1 MHQVMQVGASYC
13 TAWAPG
19 ASSNMGVR
27 HASKHRSG
35 CWAMVQPM
43 LTLGRKVLNPSTSCL
58 WPLNRSLTL
67 RMTPEVSM
75 LRKHGQINQYL

>member
-1 MHQVMQVGASYC
+1 
-13 TAWAPG
+13 
-19 ASSNMGVR
+19 
-27 HASKHRSG
+27 
-35 CWAMVQPM
+35 
-43 LTLGRKVLNPSTSCL
+43 VLNPSTSCL